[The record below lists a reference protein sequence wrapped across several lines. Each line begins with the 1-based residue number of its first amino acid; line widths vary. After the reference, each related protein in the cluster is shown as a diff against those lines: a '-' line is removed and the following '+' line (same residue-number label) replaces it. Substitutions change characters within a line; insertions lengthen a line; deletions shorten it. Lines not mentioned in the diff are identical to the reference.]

1 MAPPSPRTSGRLID
15 MRSDTVTKPTDAMR
29 QSAAEV
35 CVVSI
40 EKIALRTYCARAL
53 ITSLLTMKADV
64 GDDVYGEDP
73 SVNRLQENAAK
84 LMGKEAAIL
93 VPTGTMGNLSAVLAH
108 CPERGTEV
116 SHMLQNAEPIDANIF
131 LCVYHSLGSRVGQHG
146 IRRVMQVEC
155 VILSHH
161 CWLSPEDL

>member
-1 MAPPSPRTSGRLID
+1 
-15 MRSDTVTKPTDAMR
+15 
-29 QSAAEV
+29 
-35 CVVSI
+35 
-40 EKIALRTYCARAL
+40 
-53 ITSLLTMKADV
+53 MKADV

-116 SHMLQNAEPIDANIF
+116 NDILQSAEPTGAKHF
-131 LCVYHSLGSRVGQHG
+131 LCVHHCLGGRDGQHG
-146 IRRVMQVEC
+146 MQC
-155 VILSHH
+155 VTMCYVKSSIAGCHSCSSSSL
-161 CWLSPEDL
+161 